1 MPDTEKKKKKQR
13 QTHSYRST
21 FSTFEETNEWYSLR
35 ESRGTDILNKSFGS
49 QIVTL
54 FLKEAQ
60 FLFKIYKEFIFIR
73 ENLKIKKM
81 S

>member
-60 FLFKIYKEFIFIR
+60 SYLRSTKNLYLLEKI
-73 ENLKIKKM
+73 
-81 S
+81 

>member
-13 QTHSYRST
+13 QTHSYR
-21 FSTFEETNEWYSLR
+21 STFEETNEWYSLR

-54 FLKEAQ
+54 FLKEAH